1 MICILKLVTIFKH
14 IYVLVSKIEY
24 IEDFEDCRMLA
35 KLFKKMLKTDAEG
48 HERLG
53 LDEFRKL
60 VETHDFR
67 SYLQTRGE
75 CDSWTWLTVVG
86 GAGDGS
92 SSGGKYPS
100 QQRICSVM
108 IFCLFTTTTAR
119 HMQRPPQCTQQP
131 WKAKRYK
138 DRTMKRDSE
147 IEWNNWNR
155 SQFTL
160 CY

>member
-1 MICILKLVTIFKH
+1 M
-14 IYVLVSKIEY
+14 LVSKIEY
-24 IEDFEDCRMLA
+24 VEDFEDCRMLA

-75 CDSWTWLTVVG
+75 WPMT
-86 GAGDGS
+86 DGH
-92 SSGGKYPS
+92 GWPLLGELGMEVQADPS

-147 IEWNNWNR
+147 IEWNR

-160 CY
+160 CYSTLRYFALYSSQLYSTL

>member
-1 MICILKLVTIFKH
+1 MTRFCREGSETSTAWCGYAHPGTAASRLLDWIRDVHSCELVVHGCIFKTKFVICILKLVTIFKH

-92 SSGGKYPS
+92 SSGGK
-100 QQRICSVM
+100 
-108 IFCLFTTTTAR
+108 
-119 HMQRPPQCTQQP
+119 
-131 WKAKRYK
+131 
-138 DRTMKRDSE
+138 
-147 IEWNNWNR
+147 
-155 SQFTL
+155 
-160 CY
+160 